1 MRPTV
6 RAAYRLNR
14 DGELYLCRHC
24 TTVCEPPGR
33 ALPGGCDGEAEV
45 RETVAAAGRACC
57 CPARP
62 LVVAVIPPAAGRPHP
77 ADQLCGHHHRACR
90 NALQA
95 AGAAALLAG
104 SGTRHDRAMRFS
116 LRGGLSY

>member
-1 MRPTV
+1 MARPSCA
-6 RAAYRLNR
+6 RQWQRPAA
-14 DGELYLCRHC
+14 
-24 TTVCEPPGR
+24 PAA
-33 ALPGGCDGEAEV
+33 ALPG
-45 RETVAAAGRACC
+45 
-57 CPARP
+57 P

-77 ADQLCGHHHRACR
+77 TDLLCGHHRACR